1 MTTPLSG
8 VPDQNAKWSSILW
21 DSANSRT
28 FAWEG
33 SSTYGAAYIQ
43 LLDGS
48 GSVVSSFGGGTQYTD
63 GASTIAHPIGTMPVF
78 DNAGTISKVSNSI
91 GLPVNVLNSSIA
103 VTGTFW
109 QTTQP
114 VSLASLPSLAAGTN
128 TIGSVKITDGTNTLP
143 IQAEGD
149 SVATPK
155 GTVLFGWD
163 GTLVKALSID
173 SSRNLMVNVQNF
185 AIGTYGNSDGTAANL
200 TSGLAFSEGLLYNGT
215 TWDRWRGDTTSGAW
229 VNVKNSSIAVTGTFW
244 QATQPVSVASGGI
257 ASGAIASGAIASGAA
272 VSGAFADGSIVTLG
286 AKTDAK
292 STATDGT
299 STSIVSILK
308 EISAMEQAPASRAVT
323 NAGTFAVQNTE
334 STTLPSFTTAPDS
347 VAIAASSS
355 GDNTIISAP
364 GAAKTIYVY
373 AYSISFNGTVNAK
386 FTDGASG
393 TNKAGLFYGVA
404 NAGAANSVRPPYYL
418 FKCSANTALVLNLSG
433 ATAVGGHVS
442 YFVI

>member
-1 MTTPLSG
+1 MALLNQGAFDPNRHSTLIGVSTIDQATIYPLTGIPLATNTVFALTTAIVDASG
-8 VPDQNAKWSSILW
+8 NQI
-21 DSANSRT
+21 T
-28 FAWEG
+28 
-33 SSTYGAAYIQ
+33 
-43 LLDGS
+43 
-48 GSVVSSFGGGTQYTD
+48 SFGGGTQYTD
-63 GASTIAHPIGTMPVF
+63 GGTPPTHPVGPALEF
-78 DNAGTISKVSNSI
+78 NNAGAWATAGTSNP
-91 GLPVNVLNSSIA
+91 LPVNLYA
-103 VTGTFW
+103 QGT
-109 QTTQP
+109 
-114 VSLASLPSLAAGTN
+114 
-128 TIGSVKITDGTNTLP
+128 
-143 IQAEGD
+143 
-149 SVATPK
+149 
-155 GTVLFGWD
+155 
-163 GTLVKALSID
+163 ALQQSGG
-173 SSRNLMVNVQNF
+173 NLLVNVQNF

-200 TSGLAFSEGLLYNGT
+200 TSALSFSEGLLYNGT

-244 QATQPVSVASGGI
+244 QTTQPISIADGSDTTLGAKADAKSTATDTTAVSIVSILKEISYMEQNPASRAVTGTFWQATQPISIASGGV

-323 NAGTFAVQNTE
+323 NTGTFAVQNTE
-334 STTLPSFTTAPDS
+334 STTLPSYTTAPDS